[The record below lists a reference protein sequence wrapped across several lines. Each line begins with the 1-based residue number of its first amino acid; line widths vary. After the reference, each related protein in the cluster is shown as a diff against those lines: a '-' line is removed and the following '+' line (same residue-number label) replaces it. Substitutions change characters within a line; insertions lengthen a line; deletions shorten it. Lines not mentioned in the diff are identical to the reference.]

1 MRPLFGALKE
11 VVFEMG
17 ASDLM
22 EEVMQRYG
30 ALDHEIRIFRLGTGL
45 RCPDRCGICC
55 DSPHVEA
62 TVLECLPLAW
72 EIFCRKEEERISL
85 AIEKK
90 AHEED
95 LRCVLFV
102 ADEGTT
108 GLGRCAYY
116 PFRPLV
122 CRLFG
127 YAARRSKTGR
137 LELCPCKVI
146 LEFLSEKLIQWV
158 SQEVHRPYPP
168 VYQDSFFQI
177 AATSPE
183 MGFRLLPINA
193 ALEAAMDYV
202 YWQRPKGR
210 FPIHRKAA

>member
-1 MRPLFGALKE
+1 MRPPIGALKE

-22 EEVMQRYG
+22 EEVMQRYC
-30 ALDHEIRIFRLGTGL
+30 ALDQEIRVFQLRTGL

-62 TVLECLPLAW
+62 TVLECLPLAR
-72 EIFCRKEEERISL
+72 EIFWRKEEERISL

-102 ADEGTT
+102 ADHGTT
-108 GLGRCAYY
+108 GLGGCAYY

-127 YAARRSKTGR
+127 YAARRAKTGR
-137 LELCPCKVI
+137 IELCPCKVI
-146 LEFLSEKLIQWV
+146 LEFLSEKPIQLG

-168 VYQDSFFQI
+168 IYQDSFFQI
-177 AATSPE
+177 AAMSPE

-193 ALEAAMDYV
+193 ALKAALDYV